1 MTLITIHISVLCSIV
16 LCVFLDYSYRL
27 FLSLAVLAMDMAL
40 VDDVLSQISYLS
52 AMGLGARQ
60 VVLIALTLT
69 PAAVCACSSA
79 TG

>member
-1 MTLITIHISVLCSIV
+1 
-16 LCVFLDYSYRL
+16 
-27 FLSLAVLAMDMAL
+27 MAL

-69 PAAVCACSSA
+69 PDSDPNPNPNA
-79 TG
+79 